1 MTTFNP
7 HQERVATAW
16 PAYMASLEPEPSES
30 TVPAIVQP
38 DVCIESPPPG
48 LPASMTAWCGAWSGW
63 ADQGR
68 TSDVRLIVEKV
79 SLSGAT
85 VVCVRA
91 SARRGVQSERVGAVW
106 HEGELQANLPD
117 GAIVHFRM
125 RDPDVVELLWRDAAG
140 RMAGVLTQQK
150 AGGHR
155 VSEYLTTGALD
166 QDGRPICLEMVTYK
180 PLGTGPFPTL
190 LFNHGSTG
198 MGNDAATFT
207 TTVTSPALARFF
219 NDRGWMVVFPQRR
232 GRGKSGGV
240 YAEGLDPDGSGYSH
254 RPECALAGF
263 EHALYDVECAVGH
276 LLERSDVDRDRLLIG
291 GHSRGGFLALAA
303 AGARPGLFQGVL
315 NFVGGWVDEQATAD
329 EINGGLA
336 TRGAGFA
343 GPTFWLYA
351 DHDPFYSLAHSR
363 RNFDAFVAVG
373 GRGSFHALPTQAG
386 QDGHNILAFSS
397 LWGALVEPLLAAEVR
412 PAPNQPVSIF
422 PAALAQPGP

>member
-1 MTTFNP
+1 MTTSNP
-7 HQERVATAW
+7 HNERVATAW
-16 PAYMASLEPEPSES
+16 PAYMASLEPELSES
-30 TVPAIVQP
+30 TVPAIVPP

-48 LPASMTAWCGAWSGW
+48 LPASITTWCGAWSGW

-79 SLSGAT
+79 SLNGAT
-85 VVCVRA
+85 IVCVRA
-91 SARRGVQSERVGAVW
+91 SARRGLQSERVGAAW
-106 HEGELQANLPD
+106 HDGELQVNLQD

-125 RDPDVVELLWRDAAG
+125 RDPDVVELLWHDAAG
-140 RMAGVLTQQK
+140 RMAGVLTQQD
-150 AGGHR
+150 ADGR
-155 VSEYLTTGALD
+155 RASEYLPAGTLD
-166 QDGRPICLEMVTYK
+166 QEGRPILLEVVTYK
-180 PLGTGPFPTL
+180 PPGTGPFPTL

-240 YAEGLDPDGSGYSH
+240 YAEGLEPDGSGYSN

-263 EHALYDVECAVGH
+263 AHALHDVECAVVH
-276 LLERSDVDRDRLLIG
+276 LLERPDVDRGHLLIG

-303 AGARPGLFQGVL
+303 AGGRPGLFKGVL
-315 NFVGGWVDEQATAD
+315 NFVGGWVDEQAVAD

-336 TRGAGFA
+336 TRGAGFS
-343 GPTFWLYA
+343 GPTLWLYA

-363 RNFDAFVAVG
+363 RNFDAFVAAG
-373 GRGSFHALPTQAG
+373 GQGSFHALPTDAG
-386 QDGHNILAFSS
+386 QDGHNILAFDR
-397 LWGALVEPLLAAEVR
+397 LWGAFVEPVLEAQVR
-412 PAPNQPVSIF
+412 PAPT
-422 PAALAQPGP
+422 QPG